1 MNDYFNDCPLTLN
14 TTRICADNTIDLAVE
29 VSKTV
34 FSTMK
39 PNIVIIANKN
49 EVFDAIAAASIIHHP
64 FNASIL
70 FTDGKKLTKETLNEL
85 SRLSPEGIDGIQVI
99 LVGDISQRISLV
111 LANYGYHAAQ
121 VAGSNHFETA
131 CLISTMRDYD
141 NIIIISGED
150 YSEGIM
156 AAYWSAHHGDPILYV
171 EKNTIPSC
179 TFDIINSKDEI
190 NIYILGS
197 VNTVSNE
204 IEDTLSKL
212 PNVKNINRIDGHNP
226 YDIAVNFS
234 AYMDPNTG
242 FGWGR
247 NYVDG
252 HAFTFS
258 SLNGADTLSG
268 ALFAHMGKHTPLL
281 LIDRNIVPQ
290 VVEDYIKS
298 IKPKPPVDMPMPP
311 FMHGYILGDIN
322 YIPYHTQMMIE
333 NALSI
338 D

>member
-1 MNDYFNDCPLTLN
+1 MNYNFGDCPLTLN
-14 TTRICADNTIDLAVE
+14 TTRICADNTTDLAVE

-34 FSTMK
+34 FTTMK

-64 FNASIL
+64 YNASIL
-70 FTDGKKLTKETLNEL
+70 FTDGKKITKETLNEL
-85 SRLSPEGIDGIQVI
+85 FRLSPEGIDGIQVI
-99 LVGDISQRISLV
+99 LVGDISQRISLT
-111 LANYGYHAAQ
+111 LTNYGYHSAQ
-121 VAGSNHFETA
+121 VAGLNHYETA
-131 CLISTMRDYD
+131 CLISTMREYE
-141 NIIIISGED
+141 NLIIMSGED

-156 AAYWSAHHGDPILYV
+156 AAYWSAHHGDPILFV
-171 EKNTIPSC
+171 EKDNIPSC
-179 TFDIINSKDEI
+179 TFDIINSKDDI

-197 VNTVSNE
+197 FNTVSKE
-204 IEDTLSKL
+204 IGDTLSRL
-212 PNVKNINRIDGHNP
+212 PNVKSINRIDGQNP
-226 YDIAVNFS
+226 YEIAVNFA
-234 AYMDPNTG
+234 AYLDPNTG

-258 SLNGADTLSG
+258 AMDGTDTLSG
-268 ALFAHMGKHTPLL
+268 VLFAHMGKHTPLL

-290 VVEDYIKS
+290 VVEDYIQS
-298 IKPKPPVDMPMPP
+298 VKPIPPIGMPIPP

-333 NALSI
+333 KILSI